1 MLEPRLVR
9 SPLAEEM
16 LAPIESGCDLVVV
29 GGELTDNEYGRVARL
44 LEDHPAV
51 TLRVRSDQTTLDFLR
66 HFPRLRRFDAAIPR
80 LESWTGL
87 AHLPAE
93 AEDLSLGATK
103 KTLSLSIIG
112 RFRNLRKLYLEGQR
126 KDISVLAELGTLEDL
141 TLRSITLPDL
151 SLLTGLK
158 RLWSLDIKLGGTRNL
173 ALLPRLESLKYLE
186 LWGVRGLTDVTP
198 IPSTTSLQFLF
209 LQDLSRVR
217 TVPPLVSMI
226 NLRRVWIETLN
237 ELMDVC
243 SIARAPALEEFSA
256 VAMRH
261 LEPQNFRCFLAHPTL
276 RYLNVGFG
284 SLPKNAELSVMFPT
298 QRHGQL
304 PPFEFR

>member
-112 RFRNLRKLYLEGQR
+112 RFRNLRKLYLEG
-126 KDISVLAELGTLEDL
+126 
-141 TLRSITLPDL
+141 
-151 SLLTGLK
+151 
-158 RLWSLDIKLGGTRNL
+158 
-173 ALLPRLESLKYLE
+173 
-186 LWGVRGLTDVTP
+186 
-198 IPSTTSLQFLF
+198 
-209 LQDLSRVR
+209 
-217 TVPPLVSMI
+217 
-226 NLRRVWIETLN
+226 
-237 ELMDVC
+237 
-243 SIARAPALEEFSA
+243 
-256 VAMRH
+256 
-261 LEPQNFRCFLAHPTL
+261 
-276 RYLNVGFG
+276 
-284 SLPKNAELSVMFPT
+284 
-298 QRHGQL
+298 
-304 PPFEFR
+304 

>member
-1 MLEPRLVR
+1 
-9 SPLAEEM
+9 
-16 LAPIESGCDLVVV
+16 
-29 GGELTDNEYGRVARL
+29 
-44 LEDHPAV
+44 
-51 TLRVRSDQTTLDFLR
+51 
-66 HFPRLRRFDAAIPR
+66 
-80 LESWTGL
+80 
-87 AHLPAE
+87 
-93 AEDLSLGATK
+93 
-103 KTLSLSIIG
+103 
-112 RFRNLRKLYLEGQR
+112 
-126 KDISVLAELGTLEDL
+126 
-141 TLRSITLPDL
+141 
-151 SLLTGLK
+151 
-158 RLWSLDIKLGGTRNL
+158 
-173 ALLPRLESLKYLE
+173 
-186 LWGVRGLTDVTP
+186 VRGLTDVTP

-261 LEPQNFRCFLAHPTL
+261 LEPKNFRCFLAHPTL